1 MSCIDTIQVL
11 IIGGIRIMSN
21 KPEHKKIG
29 FWDCMSLSIGQ
40 IIGSGVMVLTGIVI
54 GLTGHG
60 APYGYIVGALLTLC
74 LSVPFILLSS
84 TIPASGVGYNSVKR
98 LVGDRAAFL
107 FIGMFILSQV
117 LIATFAKGFASYF
130 VAVVPSA
137 NETVVAMAALI
148 LCTVVNIIGLQT
160 SAKVQNGMIVLLLVS
175 LALFIAFGLPK
186 VNWYEL
192 RPEIGNIMPNGA
204 QSFFTGAVLLSFACG
219 GAHFI
224 AENGDDIED
233 APHTI
238 PKVII
243 LSTSIVAVFYA
254 LVGCIAA
261 GVLPVETVAF
271 ENLTHVAQE
280 IFPTWLYYFFVIGG
294 AWFALL
300 STLNGTLSWVTRGLQ
315 AAARDGWL
323 PEKAAE
329 ENKHGVPVILL
340 GVFFIMGAIPI
351 LTGMD
356 LTTISNMGIGTDML
370 STFLILMACWNLPKR
385 VPDLWE
391 KSQFHMS
398 ETALHVVLVIMV
410 ILTLASSYVN
420 FADLDTVSL
429 IACGIY
435 IVALI
440 VYTMVRY
447 KYVAS
452 KSASRE

>member
-1 MSCIDTIQVL
+1 MN
-11 IIGGIRIMSN
+11 N

-40 IIGSGVMVLTGIVI
+40 IIGSGVMVLTGIVV

-117 LIATFAKGFASYF
+117 LIATFAKGFAGYF
-130 VAVVPSA
+130 VAVIPGA
-137 NETVVAMAALI
+137 NETVVALAALI
-148 LCTVVNIIGLQT
+148 ICTLINIIGLKT
-160 SAKVQNGMIVLLLVS
+160 SAKVQNGMIILLLVS
-175 LALFIAFGLPK
+175 LALFIGFGLPK
-186 VNWYEL
+186 VDWYSL
-192 RPEIGNIMPNGA
+192 RPAISNVMPNGA

-224 AENGDDIED
+224 AENGNDIED

-254 LVGCIAA
+254 LVGCVAS

-280 IFPTWLYYFFVIGG
+280 IFPPWLYYFFVIGG

-323 PEKAAE
+323 PEKMAE

-340 GVFFIMGAIPI
+340 GVFFLMGAIPI
-351 LTGMD
+351 ITGMD

-370 STFLILMACWNLPKR
+370 STLLILWACWNLPKR
-385 VPDLWE
+385 VPELWQ
-391 KSQFHMS
+391 KSQFYMKD
-398 ETALHVVLVIMV
+398 TVLRVVLVFMV
-410 ILTLASSYVN
+410 ILTFASSYVN
-420 FADLDTVSL
+420 FADLDKVSL
-429 IACGIY
+429 IACAIY
-435 IVALI
+435 IVVLI
-440 VYTMVRY
+440 VYTILRY
-447 KYVAS
+447 KHVAA
-452 KSASRE
+452 KPKE